1 MRSRTLSGGPPRP
14 RASTSRAWASSPSSS
29 RIPRASRASGWPVT
43 PSSRA
48 GRPRWCSMLRTRSRS
63 RPFSIA
69 ASHSRTFPN
78 SSRTRW
84 STFRPASSSPSRP
97 ASPSPPRRAGG
108 RRAGRKEVAVTTVL
122 SFVIVIGI
130 LILIHELGHFLVARW
145 VGVGVERFSIGFGPV
160 LLRWRGKET
169 EYCLSL
175 IPMGGYVKMM
185 GEESPI
191 EGGEAIPYDP
201 QKAFALKPL
210 WARFLIVFAGP
221 GMNFVLA
228 VAIFAVVF
236 ATFGRPVWPA
246 VVGRVL
252 DGSPAAA
259 AGIKTGDTVLELN
272 GRRVLYWEDLERAL
286 ADSGGR
292 PVTVRVKRGDV
303 EETVTVTPRR
313 KPVTDPIFGERREVW
328 DIGAGPQLIPQI
340 SSVLADSPAQ
350 RAGLEPGDVAI
361 AVAGQPVYT
370 PEDLVEAI
378 RTRPGQPFPI
388 TVERGGKTLTL
399 TVTPR
404 AVPEKTPATGQEST
418 VGKID
423 AGIATKSVR
432 FEPYG
437 PVAAVEHG
445 AVRTW
450 DVTVLTFKG
459 LWKLVSRQIDSSN
472 IGGPIQIATEAGR
485 QAKEGLGPLAIFTAF
500 ISVNLAV
507 LNLLPVPMLDG
518 GHLFFF
524 VIEAI
529 LGRPLSLK
537 KREAA
542 QQLGFVLL
550 MLLMVYALY
559 NDLVRIDAFKFFR

>member
-1 MRSRTLSGGPPRP
+1 
-14 RASTSRAWASSPSSS
+14 
-29 RIPRASRASGWPVT
+29 VT
-43 PSSRA
+43 VTVDLIV
-48 GRPRWCSMLRTRSRS
+48 MVLR
-63 RPFSIA
+63 FI
-69 ASHSRTFPN
+69 
-78 SSRTRW
+78 
-84 STFRPASSSPSRP
+84 
-97 ASPSPPRRAGG
+97 
-108 RRAGRKEVAVTTVL
+108 V
-122 SFVIVIGI
+122 VIGV
-130 LILIHELGHFLVARW
+130 LILVHELGHFAVARLT
-145 VGVGVERFSIGFGPV
+145 GVGVERFSIGFGPV
-160 LLRWRGKET
+160 LMRWRGKET

-185 GEESPI
+185 GEENPM
-191 EGGEAIPYDP
+191 EGGEGLPYDP
-201 QKAFALKPL
+201 AKAFALKPL

-228 VAIFAVVF
+228 MVIFAVVF

-246 VVGRVL
+246 AVGRVVE
-252 DGSPAAA
+252 GSPAAA
-259 AGIKTGDTVLELN
+259 AGLKTGDVIEDVN
-272 GRRVLYWEDLERAL
+272 GRSVKYWEDLERTL

-292 PVTVRVKRGDV
+292 PITMRVKRGAT

-313 KPVTDPIFGERREVW
+313 KAITDPIFGERRETW
-328 DIGAGPQLIPQI
+328 DSGAGPQLVPQI
-340 SSVLADSPAQ
+340 SSVLPDSPAQ
-350 RAGLEPGDVAI
+350 RGGLQAGDVVL
-361 AVAGQPVYT
+361 AVGGQPVFT

-378 RTRPGQPFPI
+378 RTRPGQPLPI
-388 TVERGGKTLTL
+388 TVERNGQRL
-399 TVTPR
+399 TVTVMPR
-404 AVPEKTPATGQEST
+404 AVTEKSPTGQEIT

-437 PVAAVEHG
+437 PIAAVEHG

-450 DVTVLTFKG
+450 DVTVLTLKG

-518 GHLFFF
+518 GHLLFFA
-524 VIEAI
+524 IEAV

-550 MLLMVYALY
+550 MILMVYAFY
-559 NDLVRIDAFKFFR
+559 NDLMRLEAFKLFR